1 MAKVL
6 QHRRDTT
13 ANLSSVSGAIGEF
26 FMDTTKNTLVVMD
39 GSTNGGHPLALE
51 SDLYTNSDVD
61 AHLNQSNPTSGYV
74 LSWNGSDYAWVAQ
87 ASGADGNTQYTMQAD
102 TTAGGANLT
111 LVGNDASTDSV
122 KLEAGSN
129 ITITRSDANTITI
142 ASTASGGGGDLSAV
156 AEDILPSF
164 DAVYDLGSTTNQWYD
179 LFVSNSVTI
188 GGGSLSG
195 NEAGLVTDTILVGEL
210 LTTLNTITPDAS
222 SALQYAGDQGAV
234 EIIGNLDVS
243 AGDWMFTPI
252 VETTLVESI
261 SDGNTANIGV
271 RITYRTDDPNYH
283 YLTFYSPDDAEVFLS
298 ILNQPNIKSFT
309 IIDPTNSSAIITF
322 TFNGT
327 SLDAGEANLGVDWGI
342 GWLKSSGEFTT
353 NVPSDYEELWFDPL
367 AASITSTVVNTID
380 VPPLTT
386 GYEGMMR
393 YNKDS
398 SRFEGYNVEG
408 WASLGGLETNEAGQN
423 VVTGDLL
430 VTGDVISNSDASLKD
445 NIEEIKGALDIVT
458 NLSGKFFTMKSDESQ
473 KQKVGFIAQE
483 IEEHLPQVVS
493 TDPDGIKSVAYGNI
507 AALLVEA
514 IKELNTKIDN
524 LNK

>member
-51 SDLYTNSDVD
+51 TS
-61 AHLNQSNPTSGYV
+61 LNTKQ
-74 LSWNGSDYAWVAQ
+74 D
-87 ASGADGNTQYTMQAD
+87 
-102 TTAGGANLT
+102 T
-111 LVGNDASTDSV
+111 LVSGTSIKTINGTS
-122 KLEAGSN
+122 LLGSGN
-129 ITITRSDANTITI
+129 ITI
-142 ASTASGGGGDLSAV
+142 SGGGGDLSAV

-164 DAVYDLGSTTNQWYD
+164 DAVYDLGSATNQWYD
-179 LFVSNSVTI
+179 VFVSNSVII

-222 SALQYAGDQGAV
+222 SAIQYGGDQGAV

-252 VETTLVESI
+252 VETV
-261 SDGNTANIGV
+261 
-271 RITYRTDDPNYH
+271 
-283 YLTFYSPDDAEVFLS
+283 
-298 ILNQPNIKSFT
+298 
-309 IIDPTNSSAIITF
+309 NS
-322 TFNGT
+322 
-327 SLDAGEANLGVDWGI
+327 
-342 GWLKSSGEFTT
+342 
-353 NVPSDYEELWFDPL
+353 
-367 AASITSTVVNTID
+367 

-398 SRFEGYNVEG
+398 GRFEGYNVEG

-458 NLSGKFFTMKSDESQ
+458 NLSGKLFTMKSDESQ

-507 AALLVEA
+507 TALLVEA